1 MAVVAA
7 IVCGAQLPL
16 KNLNLKLTS
25 RSTLD
30 RLLQKRQM
38 PRRTFR
44 VPVAVTPEIDSL
56 FEVEAY
62 YNYGSTIPG
71 KDKYSGKYFKFYE
84 YHFDVIF
91 RPKVAI
97 SSQFRSFEAYLG
109 NSSGKMVKGLCSSR
123 NSDGVIVGKG
133 YGVDWDTPHQ
143 FWLDFYNRPPAGAV
157 CVVIRDE
164 LSKES
169 DPLVWYDAK
178 GNCIAGGNH
187 AYSSGRDEDNVETFD
202 AENADSEY
210 YWVGS
215 ADSCQKVSLP
225 MLESEVPLMA
235 VCDSDSR
242 KDGFIVHSVT
252 LRKASADSDGQ
263 SLDDYQLIIN
273 VTPSNS
279 LGINGDPLLNL
290 FVCGVFENDISVI
303 KHQRFDDRARDNLMK
318 NLKADGTVDIVVSAP
333 FMDPENI
340 KSLRGVVVT
349 PFSYGMIGLVSL
361 FNDGKLKFPE

>member
-25 RSTLD
+25 RSVL
-30 RLLQKRQM
+30 RQQLRKGQP

-44 VPVAVTPEIDSL
+44 VPVALTTEIDSM
-56 FEVEAY
+56 FDVEVY
-62 YNYGSTIPG
+62 YKYGSTIPG
-71 KDKYSGKYFKFYE
+71 KGFKFYSYNFE
-84 YHFDVIF
+84 VVFT
-91 RPKVAI
+91 PKVDLNF
-97 SSQFRSFEAYLG
+97 QNNLYNAYLG
-109 NSSGKMVKGLCSSR
+109 DASGRRVKVSACYSNVESA
-123 NSDGVIVGKG
+123 SFPVGCAYKTN
-133 YGVDWDTPHQ
+133 WATPRS
-143 FWLDFYNRPPAGAV
+143 FTLYYYDRPPSGGV
-157 CVVIRDE
+157 GIVIYNYVPPT
-164 LSKES
+164 ES